1 MSNEEFVRLGLRAAV
16 MKVRLMEN
24 ELTAIGVS
32 LKNGLIGPEG
42 VMQWLHEEG
51 LMFLMPDVFNSASST
66 DTSARGAD
74 QSLSPPNR
82 GSVASPT
89 N

>member
-42 VMQWLHEEG
+42 VMQWLHEEN

-66 DTSARGAD
+66 DTSATSAD
-74 QSLSPPNR
+74 QSLSP
-82 GSVASPT
+82 
-89 N
+89 